1 MCQHF
6 LMLRSG
12 NQLQLLLQHS
22 LNSWR
27 PILVV
32 HINLYAYRYHCAISL
47 MALCCPFSSTECLWK
62 SQIRPLSL
70 VLLFWIFWWICG
82 SSVLNVL
89 SCSLCCTL
97 LFSILLYGPVF
108 FSYELHAKGGLGAS
122 GRVLPPVTGRSRVWV
137 AVSSH
142 CTGEGKACRWHPSPD
157 PHRAGALCT
166 GYALFLFFVS

>member
-108 FSYELHAKGGLGAS
+108 FLFSFLLLMNSMHYRMIVNEWYLPAFATLAVSGAS
-122 GRVLPPVTGRSRVWV
+122 DWVRIAPLKTAKSITILLISSVT
-137 AVSSH
+137 
-142 CTGEGKACRWHPSPD
+142 
-157 PHRAGALCT
+157 L
-166 GYALFLFFVS
+166 LFEHSWMAF